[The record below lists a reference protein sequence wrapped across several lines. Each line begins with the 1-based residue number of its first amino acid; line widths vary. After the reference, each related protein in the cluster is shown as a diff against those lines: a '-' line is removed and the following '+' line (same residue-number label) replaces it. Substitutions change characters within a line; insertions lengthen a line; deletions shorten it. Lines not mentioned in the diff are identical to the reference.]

1 MTVEGR
7 ITEEEFVRLNRW
19 LFYRKPAILLLH
31 LAVFAVGL
39 FWSTRSGLGGS
50 GTWMAASPL
59 LVLAGLFLMVTHR
72 SKQQYRRSRT
82 LRSPLRYTLT
92 EQGLE
97 LAAPHGR
104 AFLGWN
110 QITALQTT
118 PAYYL
123 IYGSRGEAFVV
134 GRSWFEDSEQAE
146 AFRRTIEDKVS
157 AVSRAREEH

>member
-7 ITEEEFVRLNRW
+7 ITEDEFVRLNRW

-31 LAVFAVGL
+31 LAVFGVGL
-39 FWSTRSGLGGS
+39 YWSMRGGTGGS
-50 GTWMAASPL
+50 ATWMAASPL

-82 LRSPLRYTLT
+82 LQSPLRYTLSG
-92 EQGLE
+92 QGLE

-104 AFLGWN
+104 AFLDWD
-110 QITALQTT
+110 QITGLQST
-118 PAYYL
+118 PGYFL

-134 GRSWFEDSEQAE
+134 GRSWFDDPEQAE
-146 AFRRTIEDKVS
+146 AFRRTIEENVM
-157 AVSRAREEH
+157 AVSRASQED

>member
-19 LFYRKPAILLLH
+19 LFYRKPAILILH
-31 LAVFAVGL
+31 LAVFGVGL
-39 FWSTRSGLGGS
+39 FWSTRTGLGGS

-82 LRSPLRYTLT
+82 LQAPLRYTLT
-92 EQGLE
+92 DQGLE

-104 AFLGWN
+104 AFLGWD
-110 QITALQTT
+110 QITGLQIT
-118 PAYYL
+118 PAYFL
-123 IYGSRGEAFVV
+123 VYGSRGEAFVV
-134 GRSWFEDSEQAE
+134 GRSWFDHAEQAE
-146 AFRRTIEDKVS
+146 AFRRTLEENVK
-157 AVSRAREEH
+157 AVSQTPQEH